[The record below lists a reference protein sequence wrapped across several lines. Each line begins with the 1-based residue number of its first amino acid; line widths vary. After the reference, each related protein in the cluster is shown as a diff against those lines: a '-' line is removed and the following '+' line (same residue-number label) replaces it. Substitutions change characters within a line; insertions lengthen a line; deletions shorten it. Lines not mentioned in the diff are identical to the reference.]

1 LAYVVGD
8 AVIMRPRPGGVFPET
23 RFLEDAMSMSE
34 ISTAPSPTPRGRRLA
49 QVHARDP
56 RAEGVFWYSVVTTGV
71 YCRPTCPSRKARP
84 EHIRFHETLAEAR
97 RTGFRPCRRCRPE
110 EPALYERQRALVEA
124 ACAQVSD
131 ARQTP
136 TLKALAQAAG
146 ISASHFHRLFKRV
159 TGVTPGR
166 YFDSVRTKSSP
177 PPWSTTRV
185 VDIEGYGPGL
195 GRLI

>member
-1 LAYVVGD
+1 
-8 AVIMRPRPGGVFPET
+8 MRRRPGGVFMET
-23 RFLEDAMSMSE
+23 RFLEDAMSIPE
-34 ISTAPSPTPRGRRLA
+34 ISTAPSPTPRGRRVA

-110 EPALYERQRALVEA
+110 EPALHERHLALVEA
-124 ACAQVSD
+124 ACAQMSD
-131 ARQTP
+131 AGQPP
-136 TLKALAQAAG
+136 TLKALARAAG

-166 YFDSVRTKSSP
+166 YFDSVGDKTCTR
-177 PPWSTTRV
+177 PWETARV
-185 VDIEGYGPGL
+185 GDVAGYGSGH
-195 GRLI
+195 GRPI